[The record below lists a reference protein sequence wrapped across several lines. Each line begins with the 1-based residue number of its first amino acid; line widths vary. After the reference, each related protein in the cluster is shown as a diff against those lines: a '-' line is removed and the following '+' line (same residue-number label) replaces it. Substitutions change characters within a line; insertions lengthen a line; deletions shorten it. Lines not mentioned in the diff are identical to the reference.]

1 MIYLASDHAGF
12 NMKKEIIKRLN
23 STKISYTDL
32 GCNSIESV
40 DYPNFANNLCQK
52 IKDGDIGIIICGT
65 GIGVSIASNRHNHIR
80 CALCHDNYTA
90 KAARQHNNAN
100 VLALGAR
107 LSKYKD
113 IEEIVEIWLKTP
125 FEGGRHLKRINM
137 IEINE

>member
-12 NMKKEIIKRLN
+12 NMKKEIIKLLN

-40 DYPNFANNLCQK
+40 DYPNIANNLCQK

-65 GIGVSIASNRHNHIR
+65 GIGVSIASNRHKHIR

-100 VLALGAR
+100 VLALGGR
-107 LSKYKD
+107 VIG
-113 IEEIVEIWLKTP
+113 IEVAWDMIQHFLITD
-125 FEGGRHLKRINM
+125 FEGGRHTKRVQLL
-137 IEINE
+137 

>member
-40 DYPNFANNLCQK
+40 DYPNIAKNLCQK

-65 GIGVSIASNRHNHIR
+65 GIGVSIASNRHKHIR

-100 VLALGAR
+100 VLALGGR
-107 LSKYKD
+107 VIG
-113 IEEIVEIWLKTP
+113 IEVAWDMVQHFLITD
-125 FEGGRHLKRINM
+125 FEGGRHTKRVQLL
-137 IEINE
+137 

>member
-12 NMKKEIIKRLN
+12 NMKKEIIKSLN
-23 STKISYTDL
+23 STKISYTNL

-65 GIGVSIASNRHNHIR
+65 GIGGSIASNRHKHIR

-100 VLALGAR
+100 VLALGGR
-107 LSKYKD
+107 VIG
-113 IEEIVEIWLKTP
+113 IEVAWDMVQHFLITD
-125 FEGGRHLKRINM
+125 FEGGRHTKRVQLL
-137 IEINE
+137 